1 MIDYNNITSY
11 NGFRITP
18 REAEGGPEA
27 GKTSIFIIYVL
38 PALASYRKRLQSCYF
53 RVPRICVATDRQ
65 SSQGLKL

>member
-38 PALASYRKRLQSCYF
+38 PALA
-53 RVPRICVATDRQ
+53 
-65 SSQGLKL
+65 